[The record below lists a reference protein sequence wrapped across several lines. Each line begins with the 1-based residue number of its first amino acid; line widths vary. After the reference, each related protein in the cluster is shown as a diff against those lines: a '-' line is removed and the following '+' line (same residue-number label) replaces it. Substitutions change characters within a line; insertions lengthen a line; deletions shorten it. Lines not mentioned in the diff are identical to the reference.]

1 MDQFESRPEEEKWRE
16 DMRIRINE
24 GTDDDIP
31 LFTEI
36 LKPPK
41 ALVDVKPE
49 SYRPQILT
57 IGPLHEMLSGSP
69 VLYDCKALCVN
80 KFMRGHEISDVE
92 ELMQR
97 LFYDPSDL
105 HNHYSGLPNYSS
117 ETLQHLVTVDTILIR
132 ELLRFIPTP
141 WDSICEEHT
150 QFCKI
155 CNNNITFKQVLR
167 DLFLMGNQIPVS
179 YLMKLIDEF
188 PKNTE
193 SEWDELQEGL
203 NYAVYIIDPFVISK
217 GLSLNQE
224 NGNIF
229 ETPEFVNCNHLLD
242 FLYAWVLRER
252 SQKSG
257 TKATK
262 PWKFP
267 RLWDLFKT
275 KQEPRKKTIFGDR
288 LPTVSQLS
296 KAGIWFKGIEGG
308 GISVMHYN
316 KRKLQ

>member
-1 MDQFESRPEEEKWRE
+1 
-16 DMRIRINE
+16 MRIRINE

-57 IGPLHEMLSGSP
+57 IGPLHEKLSGSS
-69 VLYDCKALCVN
+69 VLYGCKALCVN
-80 KFMRGHEISDVE
+80 KFMRANQISNLE

-167 DLFLMGNQIPVS
+167 DLFLMGNQIPMS

-193 SEWDELQEGL
+193 SEWDEL
-203 NYAVYIIDPFVISK
+203 
-217 GLSLNQE
+217 
-224 NGNIF
+224 
-229 ETPEFVNCNHLLD
+229 
-242 FLYAWVLRER
+242 
-252 SQKSG
+252 
-257 TKATK
+257 
-262 PWKFP
+262 
-267 RLWDLFKT
+267 
-275 KQEPRKKTIFGDR
+275 
-288 LPTVSQLS
+288 
-296 KAGIWFKGIEGG
+296 
-308 GISVMHYN
+308 
-316 KRKLQ
+316 